1 MRWSAPTAAFVHAD
15 GILEVMQ
22 ANPAIPL
29 KELLPDSP
37 SEGSP
42 GLRTRRRIP
51 VLRGLLV
58 DSLSFGTCVRTTK
71 VLSLFPRYFVKSE
84 LEHAI
89 ELGFEG
95 SPAEVEIRLEPG
107 ECMPVHPPASL
118 DISDRLYFR
127 HGGLTSEPFSFQG
140 LDGVEHCRTFH
151 VYRDRS
157 GDSGQGRV
165 EPRFVQVDIQKTTF
179 PAKNHVPLA
188 EGYFLVLRPRDFRS
202 SEDLLFHFDNQ
213 TPYSYFATIS
223 GGGTQRSSKL
233 LILEGG
239 MHLWQHLFGYQD
251 ADECLKV
258 QVKLIRDNA
267 ALREHKPRPSRALV
281 SLSLGDALTSRNSS
295 KPFALEAS
303 LRLTAAYLE
312 LAPGTAEEPT
322 DLVLA
327 ETLAGS
333 SYCMARWH
341 RRLRVQGE
349 FVINCWR
356 TQSFVP
362 HKARVDLILED
373 LNRQKKSVDPE
384 VFVAAILSVEACE
397 GEQDA
402 EKGKERVTLAL
413 GDKWQVCFV
422 SGDRLRSGMLS
433 GSPAWRQQ
441 LLEAS
446 ARNEVIELQTHLELT
461 FSTTEGGAHNFTV
474 KPAPGWS
481 GPAVRDEAEGAKE
494 KASWNLS
501 INVPVLSV
509 SWIHRHEEVLAVRVK
524 GIKLEV
530 GQHATDRSFDIGMQH
545 LQVDHFMDGGELPV
559 VLNRRFLHIN
569 SRWLREKA
577 VQLSAKWISDSHI
590 IKKLSVSLVPYWL
603 NLELGVLIRL
613 LDLAES
619 SLGVNE
625 ASPDEGARVALAAP
639 SQPSSLAD
647 AKHLEVWRLET
658 LVVQPLRLTIMVRSP
673 DTAAARDH
681 TMARRIRFLPVDMPN
696 MDLKV
701 DQTVLTN
708 QFGSIQQLLGT
719 LGNQYKRKARNSALL
734 SVTLSYMAAILKGS
748 MNALWWLARG
758 PYDAVDAALP
768 SAEERRPWFYWVEP
782 LVQGLAEGTY
792 RAFAELVG
800 NSLFGI
806 VLVLNSIRQLILG
819 VPRPRAQSFLDG
831 ILLGFAG
838 LVIDTFL
845 TPARQL
851 VLQTQALRARLPR
864 VDTAGIPVPLRA
876 SGRPRLLGSARC
888 GAIPFSHPMLRIRML
903 SGEEV
908 ASMPVGSLSN
918 IKALKQHLTRFHGL
932 PTRFRQKLLFRG
944 TPLDDSTPLDSPLEL
959 DLVLLSYSVSSKDE
973 AKELVTVFANGSVS
987 EAESILQQPRHPD
1000 MVNARGFSPVML
1012 ASQGG
1017 HVDVLRLLLEAEAD
1031 INLFDNDGFTALTGA
1046 SAQGEI
1052 EVLRLLLEAGADM
1065 DVASHEGVTALMLAS
1080 QGGHVEVVRLL
1091 LDAGAEKNS
1100 ASNDGFTALMRAS
1113 QSGHAE
1119 VLRIL
1124 LAAGAHKNSADN
1136 DGVTALMGASLQ
1148 GDTEVLRLLLE
1159 AGAEKNLASSSH
1171 TLTALMMAS
1180 DNGHEDVVRLLLE
1193 TGVEKNSA
1201 DNDGFTALTR
1211 ASQDGHLEVVRML
1224 LEAGAD
1230 ENLASN
1236 DGVTALALSSEYGHV
1251 AVVRLLLEAGAHK
1264 NSANKDGFSAL
1275 MLASEQGHADVVS
1288 SLLQA
1293 GADKNLAN
1301 SNGVTALMLAS
1312 DKGLMEVAQ
1321 VLLEAGADKTSAD
1334 NDGYTTLI
1342 RACYYGRV
1350 EVLHWLLEAG
1360 ADKNSVDNYGYN
1372 ALMWAAEQGHADVV
1386 SSLLQE
1392 GAEKNLANNNG
1403 FTALMLASE
1412 QGHVAVAQLL
1422 LEADADK
1429 NSFDNCAYGYTAL
1442 MWASEKGHA
1451 DVVSSLLQ
1459 AGADKNFANS
1469 NGVTALTLA
1478 SMASDKDHVKVVR
1491 LLQEDGAETNLA
1503 KPDAAPAGSD
1513 ENTSQPLPDGG
1524 DRLQVA
1530 YHDWGIFHA
1539 SIVFVLCL
1547 LRISLGPALGVL
1559 HLAASSIEGLAN
1571 LLLHEEAQ
1579 FAPFETQ
1586 RSVEPIS
1593 LPHRIRPP
1601 GAAQTPAL
1609 PPPQAS
1615 PRERE
1620 RLRTREASLHSAG
1633 LRSSTT
1639 TMGAGRTLSAPGS
1652 KSMGTGSMRIGE
1664 AQQSWWK
1671 RKYGSLKQMLT
1682 DDDAVMDRVQLPVQ
1696 YALNP

>member
-1 MRWSAPTAAFVHAD
+1 VPYLAD
-15 GILEVMQ
+15 VGREHRYYAVDRRQ
-22 ANPAIPL
+22 QTRRDYHQDATPSHRRQSTDGNPAIPL

-58 DSLSFGTCVRTTK
+58 DSLSFGTCVRTAAAPLRRTK

-768 SAEERRPWFYWVEP
+768 SAEEKRPWFYWVEP

-851 VLQTQALRARLPR
+851 VLQT
-864 VDTAGIPVPLRA
+864 
-876 SGRPRLLGSARC
+876 
-888 GAIPFSHPMLRIRML
+888 
-903 SGEEV
+903 
-908 ASMPVGSLSN
+908 
-918 IKALKQHLTRFHGL
+918 
-932 PTRFRQKLLFRG
+932 
-944 TPLDDSTPLDSPLEL
+944 
-959 DLVLLSYSVSSKDE
+959 
-973 AKELVTVFANGSVS
+973 
-987 EAESILQQPRHPD
+987 
-1000 MVNARGFSPVML
+1000 
-1012 ASQGG
+1012 
-1017 HVDVLRLLLEAEAD
+1017 
-1031 INLFDNDGFTALTGA
+1031 
-1046 SAQGEI
+1046 
-1052 EVLRLLLEAGADM
+1052 
-1065 DVASHEGVTALMLAS
+1065 
-1080 QGGHVEVVRLL
+1080 
-1091 LDAGAEKNS
+1091 
-1100 ASNDGFTALMRAS
+1100 
-1113 QSGHAE
+1113 
-1119 VLRIL
+1119 
-1124 LAAGAHKNSADN
+1124 
-1136 DGVTALMGASLQ
+1136 
-1148 GDTEVLRLLLE
+1148 
-1159 AGAEKNLASSSH
+1159 
-1171 TLTALMMAS
+1171 
-1180 DNGHEDVVRLLLE
+1180 
-1193 TGVEKNSA
+1193 
-1201 DNDGFTALTR
+1201 
-1211 ASQDGHLEVVRML
+1211 
-1224 LEAGAD
+1224 
-1230 ENLASN
+1230 
-1236 DGVTALALSSEYGHV
+1236 
-1251 AVVRLLLEAGAHK
+1251 
-1264 NSANKDGFSAL
+1264 
-1275 MLASEQGHADVVS
+1275 
-1288 SLLQA
+1288 
-1293 GADKNLAN
+1293 
-1301 SNGVTALMLAS
+1301 
-1312 DKGLMEVAQ
+1312 
-1321 VLLEAGADKTSAD
+1321 
-1334 NDGYTTLI
+1334 
-1342 RACYYGRV
+1342 
-1350 EVLHWLLEAG
+1350 
-1360 ADKNSVDNYGYN
+1360 
-1372 ALMWAAEQGHADVV
+1372 
-1386 SSLLQE
+1386 
-1392 GAEKNLANNNG
+1392 
-1403 FTALMLASE
+1403 
-1412 QGHVAVAQLL
+1412 
-1422 LEADADK
+1422 
-1429 NSFDNCAYGYTAL
+1429 
-1442 MWASEKGHA
+1442 
-1451 DVVSSLLQ
+1451 
-1459 AGADKNFANS
+1459 
-1469 NGVTALTLA
+1469 
-1478 SMASDKDHVKVVR
+1478 
-1491 LLQEDGAETNLA
+1491 
-1503 KPDAAPAGSD
+1503 
-1513 ENTSQPLPDGG
+1513 
-1524 DRLQVA
+1524 QVA